1 MDWRP
6 VSDMLLI
13 KIQAGAVNTTDS
25 SGGQENVLGVALDC
39 FGVEGNG
46 RESERY
52 CRAFY
57 RFAAAK

>member
-1 MDWRP
+1 MEEETLSVMDWRP

-25 SGGQENVLGVALDC
+25 SGGQENVLVVALDC

-46 RESERY
+46 RESE
-52 CRAFY
+52 
-57 RFAAAK
+57 